1 MHAGGVGLLL
11 TQIIKH
17 PGGNVISTVRTEEK
31 AELARKAG
39 ADDVFLYGE
48 GVDITAKVKDLTN
61 GEGVDVAY
69 DGVGKDTFGASLA
82 SIKVKQLS

>member
-1 MHAGGVGLLL
+1 
-11 TQIIKH
+11 
-17 PGGNVISTVRTEEK
+17 
-31 AELARKAG
+31 
-39 ADDVFLYGE
+39 VFLYGE
-48 GVDITAKVKDLTN
+48 GVDFTAKVKDLTN